1 MKELLSNWKVK
12 VSMIGGAVVIA
23 TAYGTCTIDPDE
35 EAIKGEVEEAI
46 ESKKE
51 EVAKPDVAEPAEKE
65 EK

>member
-35 EAIKGEVEEAI
+35 EAIKGKVEEAI